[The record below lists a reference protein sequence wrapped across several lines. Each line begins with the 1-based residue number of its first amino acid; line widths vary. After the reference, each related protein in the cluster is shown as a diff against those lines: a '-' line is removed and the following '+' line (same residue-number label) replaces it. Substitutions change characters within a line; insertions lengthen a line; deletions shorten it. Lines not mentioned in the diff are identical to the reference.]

1 MICPVQF
8 TFHSY
13 QILQYQSPLTYY
25 LNPAVD
31 HFGPGY
37 VFELIAVVA
46 AGVIV
51 TFFRT
56 NVDVCT
62 GSFCFCC
69 TAIVVDAYRRKIFD
83 AAVLFSRSWIDR
95 LFLCLLLSAAAAAAD
110 PLWLLLLA
118 LSSKCAE
125 FRKFFPITVAVV
137 VVDVVVELPPDPADD
152 VPVLSLL
159 LTIRNNRPLREIGPS
174 VAPLV
179 ALPEFPVMFVATV
192 VSFPLAVVPI
202 LATNRCNTAVVGA
215 VGSAFRLCL
224 LLLWWWFL

>member
-1 MICPVQF
+1 MSSPVSLPF
-8 TFHSY
+8 TLFISN
-13 QILQYQSPLTYY
+13 IATPLTYY

-37 VFELIAVVA
+37 VFELIAVA

-69 TAIVVDAYRRKIFD
+69 TAIVVEAYRRKIFE

-118 LSSKCAE
+118 LSSRCAE
-125 FRKFFPITVAVV
+125 FRKFFPITVAV
-137 VVDVVVELPPDPADD
+137 VVVELPPDPADD

-174 VAPLV
+174 VVPPV
-179 ALPEFPVMFVATV
+179 ALAEFPVMFVATA
-192 VSFPLAVVPI
+192 VSLPLAVVPI

-224 LLLWWWFL
+224 LLLLWWFL